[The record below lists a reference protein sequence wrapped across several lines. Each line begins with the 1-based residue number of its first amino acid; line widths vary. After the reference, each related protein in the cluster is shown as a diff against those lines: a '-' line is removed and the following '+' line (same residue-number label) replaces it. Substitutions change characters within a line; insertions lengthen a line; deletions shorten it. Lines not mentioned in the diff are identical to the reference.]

1 MNRIKLQNLMD
12 QLTQSRYLN
21 NNMYGAFKNLM
32 SIIMKI
38 SLKSMLFLLNVYSST
53 PPINKFLFG
62 TGAGLGLTSALL
74 MFTITTNP
82 LIIVP
87 LVVILPIIG
96 HAIENRYRANKQ
108 QDPSYDKPSGL
119 GLAYGWITGVLLSF
133 SITSIISLPAMI
145 GGAIA
150 SPMPLIILMVGMLGS
165 ILGEKIESHYFTK
178 STEKL
183 SLDRSTNDNTLPS
196 KNFHSYDKQ
205 ESRMQKKSSV
215 DGDSKHIEK
224 TSIHA
229 T

>member
-12 QLTQSRYLN
+12 QLTQRRHLN
-21 NNMYGAFKNLM
+21 NNMYGAFKNLLFT
-32 SIIMKI
+32 IMMI
-38 SLKSMLFLLNVYSST
+38 PIRSQLFLFNISSPM
-53 PPINKFLFG
+53 PPFYKLLFG

-82 LIIVP
+82 LIILP

-96 HAIENRYRANKQ
+96 HAMENHYRANKQ
-108 QDPSYDKPSGL
+108 KDPSYNKPSGL

-150 SPMPLIILMVGMLGS
+150 SPMPLIILMVGMLGA

-183 SLDRSTNDNTLPS
+183 SLGSPTNNNSHPS
-196 KNFHSYDKQ
+196 KNFYSYDQQ
-205 ESRMQKKSSV
+205 ESRIQKKSSV
-215 DGDSKHIEK
+215 DDDSKHIEK
-224 TSIHA
+224 TSIHV